1 MKRRIQ
7 NITRLKLKKLF
18 SHLTKSEY
26 RQVVGY
32 LQIRRLNIEGSI
44 KMILQVFNEVL
55 FSHVCKKIGLTE
67 LNIRCSM
74 KLVNSSYIVRVMNA
88 VHFILDTHINYP

>member
-26 RQVVGY
+26 GQVVGY

-44 KMILQVFNEVL
+44 KMILQVFNVGA
-55 FSHVCKKIGLTE
+55 FFHMFAK
-67 LNIRCSM
+67 
-74 KLVNSSYIVRVMNA
+74 KLV
-88 VHFILDTHINYP
+88 